1 MKSILEYLIN
11 KTTKERQLH
20 PKFNYKTKDY
30 LVCRFKDLN
39 KENCLLDK
47 ILYVDTF
54 EKSDDPEVVYVISG
68 SKDYGTSSGNF
79 KIESTGRYLY
89 SGVETMTA
97 NLNLC
102 VTLMFHKDVIAEI
115 LKELRQDLD
124 WNKNRS
130 IDITYYDKY
139 SKKEYTS
146 KLTANRIRWNDDIIK
161 ELVRK

>member
-11 KTTKERQLH
+11 KTTKEKGLH
-20 PKFNYKTKDY
+20 PKFTYNAEDY
-30 LVCRFKDLN
+30 FVCAFKDLS
-39 KENCLLDK
+39 KEYCLLDT
-47 ILYVDTF
+47 ILYVNTF
-54 EKSDDPEVVYVISG
+54 EKTDDPEIVHVICG
-68 SKDYGTSSGNF
+68 EKDHGTSSCSF
-79 KIESTGRYLY
+79 TIESTGKYLY
-89 SGVETMTA
+89 SGGATMTA
-97 NLNLC
+97 NPNWY

-115 LKELRQDLD
+115 LKELRQDLA

-146 KLTANRIRWNDDIIK
+146 KLTANRIRWNDNIIK